1 MELSRRQIIRLSLG
15 SAAVAALSGCG
26 VGSDSESPGAG
37 AVKKGGTLR
46 LGAVGSASNIV
57 TDPHGTIPN
66 DSDFFRMQL
75 MYDALFVPTVGESNV
90 AGRLAGEWTP
100 DEDMRVW
107 HLAIAEGAK
116 FHDGSEVT
124 PEDVEWSVRRLF
136 ETGGPSRVP
145 VKSVKD

>member
-90 AGRLAGEWTP
+90 AGRLAGEGAP
-100 DEDMRVW
+100 GDEMRGW
-107 HLAIAEGAK
+107 APPLAEGAQV
-116 FHDGSEVT
+116 HRGA
-124 PEDVEWSVRRLF
+124 
-136 ETGGPSRVP
+136 
-145 VKSVKD
+145 